1 MPTKSTSTIQ
11 SGQVLDATHY
21 LQIST
26 VPAVIFD
33 IEGEVS
39 STTGTSYF
47 IQLHGASPTAGMKPL
62 YSRLA
67 VPSSYGT
74 GINGFSFVYRPEG
87 LDTSTM
93 SNPYGGTTATDGA
106 NTLPVWIAISSTDAT
121 YTAVAASTNV
131 TVDFEET
138 LLELNN
144 QTVVGDTTTG
154 VNNLTVFTTSSSKR
168 LTQFTATNNTGA
180 TAYLMLFA
188 NSSPSTGAVPID
200 QWALTNGQTL
210 TQNFGRG
217 LAPMWQSS
225 TDYTNYTGCY
235 LFGSST
241 TGTLTAS
248 TGSGWK
254 IKAWN
259 I

>member
-1 MPTKSTSTIQ
+1 MPTKSISTIQ
-11 SGQVLDATHY
+11 SGQVLDDTHY

-26 VPAVIFD
+26 VPTVIFD
-33 IEGEVS
+33 IEGEIS

-74 GINGFSFVYRPEG
+74 GLNGFSFVYRPDG

-93 SNPYGGTTATDGA
+93 TNPVGAVTTAGA

-131 TVDFEET
+131 TVDFEEPI
-138 LLELNN
+138 LELNN
-144 QTVVGDTTTG
+144 QTITGDTTTG
-154 VNNLTVFTTSSSKR
+154 VNNLTVFTTSAAKR
-168 LTQFTATNNTGA
+168 FTQFTATNSTGA

-188 NSSPSTGAVPID
+188 NSSPATGAVPID
-200 QWALTNGQTL
+200 QWTLTNGQTL

-217 LAPMWQSS
+217 LAPMEQSK
-225 TDYTNYTGCY
+225 TDFTNYTGCY

-248 TGSGWK
+248 IGSGWK

>member
-1 MPTKSTSTIQ
+1 MPTKSISTIQ

-67 VPSSYGT
+67 VPSSYST
-74 GINGFSFVYRPEG
+74 GINGFSFVYRPDG

-93 SNPYGGTTATDGA
+93 NNPYGGTTATDGS

-121 YTAVAASTNV
+121 YTSVAASTNV

-138 LLELNN
+138 QLELQNP
-144 QTVVGDTTTG
+144 TVTGDTTTG
-154 VNNLTVFTTSSSKR
+154 VNSLTVFTTNAGKR

-188 NSSPSTGAVPID
+188 KASPAAGSVPIA
-200 QWALTNGQTL
+200 QWTFTNGQTIN
-210 TQNFGRG
+210 QNFGRG
-217 LAPMWQSS
+217 LAPMQQSG
-225 TDYTNYTGCY
+225 TDFTNYTGCY
-235 LFGSST
+235 LVGSST
-241 TGTLTAS
+241 STTLTAS
-248 TGSGWK
+248 TGNGWT